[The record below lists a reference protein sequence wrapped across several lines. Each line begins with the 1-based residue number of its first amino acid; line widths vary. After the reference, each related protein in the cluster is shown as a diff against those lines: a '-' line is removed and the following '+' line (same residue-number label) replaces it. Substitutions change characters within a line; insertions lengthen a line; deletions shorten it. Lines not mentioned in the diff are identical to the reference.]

1 MLKTRKSE
9 GDFLLKRKKVIPDFF
24 LIFSV
29 LLIVVFG
36 CVMVYSA
43 SSYSAELNYGNSLFF
58 LRKQIIGAIVGIF
71 CCLFF
76 YFYSYEKLKKF
87 KYIGVVASVV
97 LLLLVFLP
105 GIGIES
111 YGARRWIN
119 LGITTLQPSELAKI
133 SFIVFSASIMSD
145 ITTRVKTFRGIFPVL
160 VVGGLFCLL
169 IIMEPNMSI
178 TMCMGLL
185 LCSMLFIGGASSKH
199 FMWLFIPAL
208 LLVPVLIILEPY
220 RLRRL
225 VAFMDPWAS
234 ASGEGFQL
242 VQSLYAIG
250 SGNWF
255 GVGLFNSR
263 QKYLFLPFAE
273 SDFIFSIIVEE
284 IGFVGALLLLLVYVV
299 FIIRG
304 LLIAKRA
311 KDRFGSYLA
320 SGITCLIA
328 IQVLLNISV
337 VTGLIPPTG
346 LPLPFISAGST
357 ALVCNMAMVGILLN
371 IDRESRKNKI

>member
-87 KYIGVVASVV
+87 KYIGVVASIV

-185 LCSMLFIGGASSKH
+185 LCSMLFIGGASAKH

-371 IDRESRKNKI
+371 IDRESKKIRI